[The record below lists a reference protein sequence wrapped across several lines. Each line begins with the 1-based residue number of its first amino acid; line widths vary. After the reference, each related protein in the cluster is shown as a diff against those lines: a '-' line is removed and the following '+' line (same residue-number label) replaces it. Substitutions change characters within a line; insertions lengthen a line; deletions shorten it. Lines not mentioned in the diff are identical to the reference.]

1 LLLKVNGVE
10 IDANHAWLGFD
21 ITNYWIKAITNF
33 NLAQTYAI
41 TSFVTDGV

>member
-33 NLAQTYAI
+33 DLAQTYAI